1 MQTKILKLYTIFLE
15 QCRGYFGNR
24 MKKNIAPFTAL
35 FILVVISGTLIG
47 CASTGTFKSS
57 GVITSREA
65 TDIWHSY
72 EIKPNYKYYYAGSD
86 AQPKY
91 IIGINDTY
99 KLKSRLWKPVDLTSE
114 RLKDWINFFRPRVGG
129 YNPLPYGAFIT
140 GPNGE
145 EIGLWYSVLDWRL
158 TGSAKLGENNEVTI
172 IMPSNEGHLKKDQ
185 MLQNEHSVSNEES
198 DDLVPWLKSHLEER
212 ILG

>member
-1 MQTKILKLYTIFLE
+1 MLYTIFLE
-15 QCRGYFGNR
+15 QCSGYIGNR
-24 MKKNIAPFTAL
+24 KKMKIAPFAAV
-35 FILVVISGTLIG
+35 FVLVVIHGTLIG
-47 CASTGTFKSS
+47 CANTFKSS

-72 EIKPNYKYYYAGSD
+72 KILPNYKYYYAGSD

-91 IIGINDTY
+91 IIGIDDTY
-99 KLKSRLWKPVDLTSE
+99 KLKSVLWKPVDLTSE
-114 RLKDWINFFRPRVGG
+114 MLKDWFNYLRPRVGG

-145 EIGLWYSVLDWRL
+145 QIGLWYSVLDWRL
-158 TGSAKLGENNEVTI
+158 TGSARLGENNEVMI

-185 MLQNEHSVSNEES
+185 MLQNEHSVSNEKSE
-198 DDLVPWLKSHLEER
+198 DLKFPWISSYSVHADQLR
-212 ILG
+212 